1 MRQRTPKQMEEMNKL
16 FREIGAGEAYI
27 PSTLKEA
34 KMFCEGQREHVQCEF
49 SQVCQKTIY
58 PSQAYAEKVAA
69 GRRKK
74 GAGRLR
80 VYKCETCH
88 GFHLTGYIPSK

>member
-1 MRQRTPKQMEEMNKL
+1 MKQRSPKQMEEMNKL
-16 FREIGAGEAYI
+16 FREIGAGEAFV
-27 PSTLKEA
+27 PSSLKEA
-34 KMFCEGQREHVQCEF
+34 KMFCEGQHEKRRHEI
-49 SQVCQKTIY
+49 SPTCQKTVY
-58 PSQAYAEKVAA
+58 PSHAYAQKVAA
-69 GRRKK
+69 SRRKR